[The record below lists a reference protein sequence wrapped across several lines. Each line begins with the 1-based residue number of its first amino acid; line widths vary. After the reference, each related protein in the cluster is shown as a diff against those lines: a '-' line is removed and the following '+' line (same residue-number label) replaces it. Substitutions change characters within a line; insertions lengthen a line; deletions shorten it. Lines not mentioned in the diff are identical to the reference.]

1 MIKGLNPDAAT
12 RITQARAQQPFTNI
26 ADIKRRAQL
35 DDATIQALAA
45 ADAFANLTG
54 HRREALWVAL
64 GTGADAD
71 LFHAPIDSKTDIAQ
85 AQLKI
90 PTEAANVLADYIT
103 TGLSLRRHPVALL
116 RPQLGKS
123 ARWDAQKIREARAGQ
138 LVHVTG
144 IVTCRQR
151 PTTASG
157 TTFVTLEDETGYVN
171 VIVWSRVAER
181 QRKALVFSRL
191 MQVSGV
197 VEREQTVVH
206 VVAGLLSDLTGLLAA
221 QLGDMAIA
229 SREFH

>member
-1 MIKGLNPDAAT
+1 MDDGD
-12 RITQARAQQPFTNI
+12 I
-26 ADIKRRAQL
+26 A
-35 DDATIQALAA
+35 ALAA
-45 ADAFANLTG
+45 ADAFISLAG

-64 GTGADAD
+64 GTGTDAN
-71 LFHAPIDSKTDIAQ
+71 LFNAPTESLAEIAQ
-85 AQLKI
+85 AQLI
-90 PTEAANVLADYIT
+90 APTEAANVLADYQT

-138 LVHVTG
+138 LVHITG

-157 TTFVTLEDETGYVN
+157 TTFVTLEDETGYIN
-171 VIVWSRVAER
+171 VIVWSRVAEH

-197 VEREQTVVH
+197 VEREETVVH
-206 VVAGLLSDLTGLLAA
+206 VVAGLLSDLTLL
-221 QLGDMAIA
+221 LGEMAIA